1 MRFIAISWVVLFHAF
16 NGAGRA
22 VESFHGPDALEALPP
37 GIACGGRGVR
47 LFFVI
52 SGFIIALPFVRKLTT
67 GEGQITLRNYYLRRV
82 TRLEPPYLVALVGLY
97 AMAVIISAPEVDH
110 PGFVAS
116 FFLRL
121 FYAHGLVTG
130 AWFPMN
136 AATWSLEIE
145 IQFYIIAPLIAQVF
159 RLKPLLRRALLVGG
173 VFLLPRLVDAFSIS
187 MVSVVAWAHFFLVGF
202 LLADLYLSRGTDQ
215 RVPRWVGDIVGVVAL
230 AHLVFLPWGSLFDH
244 LYPWLIGLVCWGALR
259 GGVFKA
265 VLSWPP
271 FTIIGGM
278 CYSIYLIHNPLFS
291 FLASQIIQPAHDLM
305 TARWIMCT
313 VGIAI
318 VLFLGTIF
326 YLLVERP
333 CMNPAWPRRLWGF
346 LRRLFRPG
354 SSDKSTPS

>member
-22 VESFHGPDALEALPP
+22 IESLHGPEAVEALPV
-37 GIACGGRGVR
+37 GIAYGGRGVR

-97 AMAVIISAPEVDH
+97 SMAVVLSAPEVDH
-110 PGFVAS
+110 PGFVGS

-130 AWFPMN
+130 GWFPMN

-159 RLKPLLRRALLVGG
+159 RLKPLLRRVLLVAG
-173 VFLLPRLVDAFSIS
+173 VVLLPRLVEGFSLS
-187 MVSVVAWAHFFLVGF
+187 LVTVVAWAHFFLVGF
-202 LLADLYLSRGTDQ
+202 LLADLFLSRRADQ
-215 RVPRWVGDIVGVVAL
+215 RVPHWVGDVIGIVAL
-230 AHLVFLPWGSLFDH
+230 AHLVFLPWGDLFDH
-244 LYPWLIGLVCWGALR
+244 FYPWLIGLVCWGALR

-265 VLSWPP
+265 MLSWSPI
-271 FTIIGGM
+271 TIVGGM

-291 FLASQIIQPAHDLM
+291 FIASRIVQPAHDLM
-305 TARWIMCT
+305 TARLLMCT
-313 VGIAI
+313 AGIAI
-318 VLFLGTIF
+318 VLFVGTIF

-333 CMNPAWPRRLWGF
+333 CMNPAWPRRVGDFFRW
-346 LRRLFRPG
+346 LFRPN
-354 SSDKSTPS
+354 SSDKPAPP